1 MDLRLHKTMLAK
13 VLLTLYKNT
22 YLSQVLGFKGWTCAM
37 FFYDLPRLSVDLDFD
52 ILRLYDDVL
61 EQGIIREIEP
71 ILRQF
76 WEITDFAVKKNTILY
91 EIRYQN
97 YERRLKL
104 EISTRGASG
113 RFLKK
118 NFLWENISV
127 MCESDL
133 FSNKLVALLGRKWI
147 TNRDIFDIWF
157 FLAKWIQI
165 HEWII
170 MEYTQKDLVSYLD
183 EVKDFIK
190 DYDFKKVLY
199 GLWEL
204 LDAKQKNFAKTKMQ
218 DEILWYLNF
227 YP

>member
-1 MDLRLHKTMLAK
+1 MDARLHKTMLAK
-13 VLLTLYKNT
+13 VLLALYKNT

-52 ILRLYDDVL
+52 ILRPYDDVL
-61 EQGIIREIEP
+61 EEGIIGELEP
-71 ILRQF
+71 ILREF

-113 RFLKK
+113 GFEKH

-127 MCESDL
+127 MRESDL

-157 FLAKWIQI
+157 FLAKWTEIQ
-165 HEWII
+165 EWII
-170 MEYTQKDLVSYLD
+170 REYTQKDLTNYLD
-183 EVKDFIK
+183 AVRNFIK
-190 DYDFKKVLY
+190 HYDFKKILY
-199 GLWEL
+199 WLWEL
-204 LDAKQKNFAKTKMQ
+204 LDEKQKHFAKTKMQ
-218 DEILWYLNF
+218 DEILWYLSF
-227 YP
+227 YS